1 MQNHSCQSEGEG
13 LAKLSS
19 KANRD
24 QFKAGEV
31 SLLEPTAS
39 RYSPE
44 KQRVT
49 MHRNLMHGLRM
60 ANVNRLSWSP
70 PVMALT
76 M

>member
-31 SLLEPTAS
+31 SLLEPAAS